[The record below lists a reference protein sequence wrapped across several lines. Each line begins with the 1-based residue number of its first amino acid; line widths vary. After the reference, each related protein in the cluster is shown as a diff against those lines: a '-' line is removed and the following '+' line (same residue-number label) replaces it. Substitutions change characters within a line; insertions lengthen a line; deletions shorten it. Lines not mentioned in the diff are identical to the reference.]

1 MGRRKTK
8 KQFKNSIT
16 YIIAIVILSILSFLG
31 IENGITNKGKNI
43 TNVVNSENLKNIT
56 IKTANSINEEF
67 ISDNKQNLKVYF
79 FDVGQADSILVVNN
93 EQTMLIDAGNNDDG
107 QLLVNNLNNLGIT
120 KIDYLIGT
128 HPHEDHIGGLD
139 DIIKNFSIG
148 TIYMPKVQANTKTFE
163 DVLDAVA
170 EKNLKIST
178 PKINDIFSI
187 GNAECKVLSID
198 NNATNFNLSSIVIQ
212 MKFDGISYLFMGDA
226 EKEVEENIL
235 KEFNYDSQSIKSNI
249 IKVGHHGSNTSSN
262 EDFINAVAPELSI
275 ISVGKDNS
283 YKHPSNEVIERLN
296 KINSEIYRTDE
307 VGNIFIEQQ
316 KRGN

>member
-1 MGRRKTK
+1 MGRRKAK

-16 YIIAIVILSILSFLG
+16 YIIAIVILAILSFYG
-31 IENGITNKGKNI
+31 IENGIANNGETT
-43 TNVVNSENLKNIT
+43 TNVVNSENLKNVT
-56 IKTANSINEEF
+56 IKTANSINKEF
-67 ISDNKQNLKVYF
+67 ISNNKQNLKVYF

-93 EQTMLIDAGNNDDG
+93 EQTMLIDAGNNNDG

-170 EKNLKIST
+170 EKDLKIST
-178 PKINDIFSI
+178 PKINDTFSI

-198 NNATNFNLSSIVIQ
+198 NNVTNFNLSSIVIQ

-235 KEFNYDSQSIKSNI
+235 KEFNYGSQSIKSNI
-249 IKVGHHGSNTSSN
+249 IKVGHHGSNTSSS
-262 EDFINAVAPELSI
+262 EDFINAVAPDLSI

-283 YKHPSNEVIERLN
+283 YRHPSNEVIERLN